1 MIKKLKLLN
10 LLELSK
16 EKKVNENNLQKNLG
30 LDFIQKALDLEEL
43 FEVHEIVFEAVNQ
56 GLMSGKINYTSNVL
70 KVI

>member
-16 EKKVNENNLQKNLG
+16 EKKVIEHNLQKNLG
-30 LDFIQKALDLEEL
+30 LDFIQKALDLDEL